1 MLHKIIFAILLAFSN
16 NVFAYLVY
24 GGNPAQEY
32 DVRKSWEKA
41 QVYVPGNFLNK
52 TVNNVSV
59 EQPMPVIIFLHGCG
73 GINETERKWAEYL
86 KTEKFIVVM
95 LDSYAIPNREKNCIT
110 ATHTTNIGKVPV
122 NDLRPAE
129 AEYALS
135 QIKQTSWADQN
146 NIFLMGHSEG
156 AMGAFLTREVG
167 YAGVVITGFP
177 CSIRGRPFGS
187 SRDKPTLII
196 NFERDPYF
204 ERPDNPYTQCSDR
217 PFWKFRT
224 ATTELILQG
233 KGHSAADNKEAR
245 EALKTFL
252 NSNKK

>member
-1 MLHKIIFAILLAFSN
+1 MLPKMLAFALLIFSN

-24 GGNPAQEY
+24 GGTPPQEY
-32 DVRKSWEKA
+32 DVRKSWEQA
-41 QVYVPGNFLNK
+41 VVYVPGSFFTK
-52 TVNNVSV
+52 TIDTV
-59 EQPMPVIIFLHGCG
+59 EVTAPLPVIVFLHGCG
-73 GINETERKWAEYL
+73 GINETERKWADFL
-86 KTEKFIVVM
+86 KSEKFIVV
-95 LDSYAIPNREKNCIT
+95 LLNSYAIPNREKNCVT

-135 QIKQTSWADQN
+135 NLKTKQWVDKN

-156 AMGAFLTREVG
+156 GMGSFLTREIG
-167 YAGVVITGFP
+167 FTGVIITGFP

-196 NFERDPYF
+196 NYERDPFF

-217 PFWKFRT
+217 PYWKFRT
-224 ATTELILQG
+224 NTTELILPG
-233 KGHSAADNKEAR
+233 RGHGSADERTAR
-245 EALKTFL
+245 ETLKKFL
-252 NSNKK
+252 NDNIK